1 MSRYSH
7 KVAADTPTPK
17 RKASVRILT
26 RRTSKA
32 MAKIDTEIRTIQ
44 SHRVLKSKSALSFRE
59 LSVVSLD
66 YLG

>member
-1 MSRYSH
+1 
-7 KVAADTPTPK
+7 
-17 RKASVRILT
+17 
-26 RRTSKA
+26 